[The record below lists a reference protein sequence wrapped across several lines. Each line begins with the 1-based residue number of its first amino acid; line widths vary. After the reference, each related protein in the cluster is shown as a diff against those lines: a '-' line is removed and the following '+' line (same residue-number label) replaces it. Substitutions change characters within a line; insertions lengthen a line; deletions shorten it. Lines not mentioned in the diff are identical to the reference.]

1 MCARRFFMGQADME
15 MRRFAPMKKLS
26 FKDYLRNDLLGVLII
41 IGFLL
46 IAIWVVW
53 DNDRRQEEIKTVMEE
68 WK

>member
-1 MCARRFFMGQADME
+1 
-15 MRRFAPMKKLS
+15 MKKLS

-68 WK
+68 MR